1 MAADSAD
8 AFRKGD
14 PVRVRETQID
24 MFNKERD
31 EWYELHRGRWVVAMR
46 FFDTPSLDF
55 LCLATVKNG
64 RT

>member
-14 PVRVRETQID
+14 PVRVRETQLD

-46 FFDTPSLDF
+46 FSTRPH
-55 LCLATVKNG
+55 
-64 RT
+64 